1 MVGIALTLLILP
13 QQVARN
19 TPPPPVPARSSAAAP
34 AAEMPQ
40 TPQMRDAPP
49 TDEYSSSQVTFFN
62 GAAQNGDGRVDVMH
76 FQDGKTAITA
86 GKDWRCS
93 YVNDP
98 VQHRLA
104 IVCDAAATK

>member
-1 MVGIALTLLILP
+1 MISILITALLLP
-13 QQVARN
+13 QQVAKR
-19 TPPPPVPARSSAAAP
+19 VPSPSGVQTASA
-34 AAEMPQ
+34 EVPQ
-40 TPQMRDAPP
+40 LRDAAQ

-62 GAAQNGDGRVDVMH
+62 GARNNGDGRVDVMH

-104 IVCDAAATK
+104 IVCDAAAGK

>member
-1 MVGIALTLLILP
+1 MIPLILTLLILP
-13 QQVARN
+13 HQAAKRA
-19 TPPPPVPARSSAAAP
+19 TPPPPSAPVETASAEIPQLRDAARS
-34 AAEMPQ
+34 
-40 TPQMRDAPP
+40 
-49 TDEYSSSQVTFFN
+49 DEYSSSQVTFFN
-62 GAAQNGDGRVDVMH
+62 GSAQNGDGRVDVMH

-104 IVCDAAATK
+104 IVCDAAGSK

>member
-1 MVGIALTLLILP
+1 MLTLLILP
-13 QQVARN
+13 KQATKRPA
-19 TPPPPVPARSSAAAP
+19 PPAAAQTATAEVPQLRDTP
-34 AAEMPQ
+34 A
-40 TPQMRDAPP
+40 

-62 GAAQNGDGRVDVMH
+62 GAAASSDGRVDVMH

-86 GKDWRCS
+86 GKDWRCT

-104 IVCDAAATK
+104 IVCDAAAK

>member
-1 MVGIALTLLILP
+1 MMPLLLTLLILP
-13 QQVARN
+13 KQATRR
-19 TPPPPVPARSSAAAP
+19 PAPIPTAQTASAAV
-34 AAEMPQ
+34 PQ
-40 TPQMRDAPP
+40 LRDALA

-62 GAAQNGDGRVDVMH
+62 GSATSSDGRVDVMH

-86 GKDWRCS
+86 GKDWRCT

-104 IVCDAAATK
+104 IVCDAATK

>member
-1 MVGIALTLLILP
+1 MIPLLLTLLILP
-13 QQVARN
+13 KQATKR
-19 TPPPPVPARSSAAAP
+19 TAPP
-34 AAEMPQ
+34 AATQTASADIPQ
-40 TPQMRDAPP
+40 LRDTPS

-62 GAAQNGDGRVDVMH
+62 GAAPNSDGRVDVMH

-86 GKDWRCS
+86 GKDWRCT

-104 IVCDAAATK
+104 IVCDAAPTK

>member
-1 MVGIALTLLILP
+1 MIPIVLTLLILP
-13 QQVARN
+13 HQVARH
-19 TPPPPVPARSSAAAP
+19 AP
-34 AAEMPQ
+34 QP
-40 TPQMRDAPP
+40 APP
-49 TDEYSSSQVTFFN
+49 AQVETASVDVPQLRGAHQAEEYSSSQVTFFN
-62 GAAQNGDGRVDVMH
+62 GVTGNSDGRVDVMH

-104 IVCDAAATK
+104 IVCDAAH

>member
-1 MVGIALTLLILP
+1 MIPLLLTLMILP
-13 QQVARN
+13 HQATKRPAPTAATQTASAD
-19 TPPPPVPARSSAAAP
+19 VP
-34 AAEMPQ
+34 Q
-40 TPQMRDAPP
+40 LRDAAR

-62 GAAQNGDGRVDVMH
+62 GAATSSDGRVDVMH

-104 IVCDAAATK
+104 IVCDAAPK

>member
-1 MVGIALTLLILP
+1 MGVPLIPIVLTLLILP
-13 QQVARN
+13 QQIARHAPLPL
-19 TPPPPVPARSSAAAP
+19 PPAQAERASADIPQLRGAHQ
-34 AAEMPQ
+34 AE
-40 TPQMRDAPP
+40 
-49 TDEYSSSQVTFFN
+49 EYSSSQVTFFS
-62 GAAQNGDGRVDVMH
+62 GADGNSDGRVDVMH

-104 IVCDAAATK
+104 IVCDIAGGK